1 MGEVL
6 RRRAAPLLVVLFLG
20 ACASDDAPES
30 TASGEP
36 LKACLDTPGA
46 LDYPPDGRLPCEL
59 IPPGLT
65 LP

>member
-6 RRRAAPLLVVLFLG
+6 RRRAALLFVVLLLG
-20 ACASDDAPES
+20 ACASDDPPES

-46 LDYPPDGRLPCEL
+46 LDYPPNGRLPCEL